1 MGITEG
7 EAWLCHHSEVG
18 AGVGFVLLVFWE
30 IRVSRPGELAGAAVR
45 LAMSAVV
52 PCGVRGT
59 GGAGVEVAV
68 GVKCDMVCLL
78 EVSN

>member
-1 MGITEG
+1 MQRTALCFDSATLMTSACDDSST
-7 EAWLCHHSEVG
+7 AWLCHHSEVG

-52 PCGVRGT
+52 PCEVR
-59 GGAGVEVAV
+59 AV
-68 GVKCDMVCLL
+68 LG
-78 EVSN
+78 